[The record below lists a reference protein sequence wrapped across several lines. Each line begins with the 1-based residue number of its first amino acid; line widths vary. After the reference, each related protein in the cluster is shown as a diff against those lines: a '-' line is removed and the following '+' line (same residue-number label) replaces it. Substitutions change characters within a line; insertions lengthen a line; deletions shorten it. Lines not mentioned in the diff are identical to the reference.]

1 MDIFIFWSLV
11 VIRKFRKLRNI
22 NVRLIRFLIRRIRY
36 LLLLIK
42 KLMYIELLG
51 ELRLLKDKTVTLILL
66 LVFIHY
72 RRID

>member
-22 NVRLIRFLIRRIRY
+22 NVGLIRFLIRRIRY

-51 ELRLLKDKTVTLILL
+51 E
-66 LVFIHY
+66 
-72 RRID
+72 